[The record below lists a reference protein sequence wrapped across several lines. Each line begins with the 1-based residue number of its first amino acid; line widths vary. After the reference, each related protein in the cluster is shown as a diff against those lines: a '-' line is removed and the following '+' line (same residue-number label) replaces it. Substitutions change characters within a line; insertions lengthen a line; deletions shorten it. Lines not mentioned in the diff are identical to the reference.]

1 MKQNSEDYQST
12 NHQQKCKGH
21 QGAVALNEPEQE
33 KDELSKES
41 TLQTDEA
48 SKETSLSVLQEQ
60 SENMEPPDS
69 TAVERGTPT

>member
-1 MKQNSEDYQST
+1 MNMFEDFIGY
-12 NHQQKCKGH
+12 